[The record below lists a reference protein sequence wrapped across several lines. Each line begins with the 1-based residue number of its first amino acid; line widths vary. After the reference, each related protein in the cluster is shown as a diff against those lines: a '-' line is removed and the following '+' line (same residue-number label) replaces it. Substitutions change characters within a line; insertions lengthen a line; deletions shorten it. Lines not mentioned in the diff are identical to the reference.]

1 MWVLIDNYDS
11 FTWILQHY
19 LLQTGNEC
27 AVYRND
33 EITLKQL
40 IALNPER
47 LIISPGPETP
57 LQAGITMETIDYFHS
72 RIPILGVCLGHQALG
87 MYFGA
92 RLVHTAYPMHG
103 KISEITHNGSGLFA
117 DVPATFTVMRY
128 HSLAIEH
135 FENTGLQATAYTND
149 GIIMALAHTQY
160 PCTGVQFH
168 PESIGT
174 EYGLQLLKNWAGLNL
189 EVSKKDQRK

>member
-27 AVYRND
+27 MVYRNN
-33 EITLKQL
+33 EVSLQQL
-40 IALNPER
+40 IDIAPDR

-57 LQAGITMETIDYFHS
+57 LQAGITMEAIAHFHK

-87 MYFGA
+87 MHFGA
-92 RLVHTAYPMHG
+92 KLIHASAPMHG
-103 KISEITHNGSGLFA
+103 KTSVLTHSGHPLFRDIPSSYTA
-117 DVPATFTVMRY
+117 MRY
-128 HSLAIEH
+128 HSLALE
-135 FENTGLQATAYTND
+135 GLEGIGLEAIAHADD
-149 GIIMALAHTQY
+149 GTIMALAHTQY
-160 PCTGVQFH
+160 PCVGVQFH

-174 EYGLQLLKNWAGLNL
+174 EYGLKLLQNWAGM
-189 EVSKKDQRK
+189 